1 MKQGMSG
8 TVALPAV
15 LDITAAGPLAS
26 EFLRVRGKDVS
37 VDASKVE
44 RVGAQCI
51 QVLLSA
57 VATWTLDG
65 MEFDLA
71 HPSSA
76 FVEGLEIAGLEP
88 ANFAA
93 RNA

>member
-1 MKQGMSG
+1 MKSAMS
-8 TVALPAV
+8 TALALPPV

-71 HPSSA
+71 NPSDA
-76 FVEGLEIAGLEP
+76 LVEGLDIAGLEP
-88 ANFAA
+88 ANFIA

>member
-1 MKQGMSG
+1 MKQTMS
-8 TVALPAV
+8 TSLALPPI

-71 HPSSA
+71 NPSAALVDS
-76 FVEGLEIAGLEP
+76 FDTVGLEP
-88 ANFAA
+88 ATFIA